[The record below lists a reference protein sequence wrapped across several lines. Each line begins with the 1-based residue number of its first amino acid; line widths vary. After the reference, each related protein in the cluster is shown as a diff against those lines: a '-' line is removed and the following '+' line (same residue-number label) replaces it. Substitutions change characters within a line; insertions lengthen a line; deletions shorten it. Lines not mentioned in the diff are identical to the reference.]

1 MEKKDILSS
10 IKLQILKVAPGA
22 KVMLFGSRAYG
33 TPNEESDWDI
43 LVLTPQPVNT
53 TLKRNIHD
61 ALLPISM
68 KIAAFINTVTIQEN
82 EWHKSPSYYSLYQSI
97 SKRMVEL

>member
-1 MEKKDILSS
+1 VEKSDILSS

-33 TPNEESDWDI
+33 EPTDESDWDI
-43 LVLTPQPVNT
+43 LVLTPQPVSA

-61 ALLPISM
+61 ALYPISM
-68 KIAAFINTVTIQEN
+68 KIAAFINTLTIQEN
-82 EWHKSPSYYSLYQSI
+82 EWDKNPYYYSLYQSV
-97 SKRMVEL
+97 SDRLVEL